1 MSWYNKDF
9 KRRLP
14 LVIDCSS
21 TSSGSIDFSI
31 DIPKEF
37 DDFWSNVITT
47 GGTSGYD
54 VVITDD
60 TVQRIAF
67 ERTSWTP
74 ATPRG
79 VFKVAGYTL
88 PASNTML
95 IAYVYWDN
103 PDQTVDHSTA
113 YSGGGSPLTGHIYLG
128 APFGNIVNLQSRAGL
143 STVPTTIIQKDV
155 DEKIDLWFP
164 VSLLLAPRSLPYNE
178 RLDFRA
184 VEYIDVQVLNS
195 SGINQASMYALSE
208 TRLIAGWCRVRVQ
221 AGATNTDYVVRALIY
236 SSDSEVFIL
245 SCLLQVRQ
253 LLPS

>member
-9 KRRLP
+9 KRRIPFL
-14 LVIDCSS
+14 IDCSS
-21 TSSGSIDFSI
+21 TSAGAIDFSVT
-31 DIPKEF
+31 IPDKF
-37 DDFWSNVITT
+37 DDFWNNVRTAD
-47 GGTSGYD
+47 GFD

-60 TVQRIAF
+60 TGQQLVFQRL
-67 ERTSWTP
+67 TWTP
-74 ATPRG
+74 ATPRA
-79 VFKVAGYTL
+79 VFQVSGYTL

-95 IAYVYWDN
+95 VGYVYWDN
-103 PDQTVDHSTA
+103 PDQSSDLSSSVSVSSA
-113 YSGGGSPLTGHIYLG
+113 KLGRIYLG

-155 DEKIDLWFP
+155 DEKIDVWFP
-164 VSLLLAPRSLPYNE
+164 VSQLLAPRSLPYNE